1 MALSCE
7 SHPSWEHWGSLTPSS
22 AQKPWKTSATRATW
36 SCHAPEMN
44 VLVEMSSEFS
54 LYNRSR
60 EVSDKTKKWQYS
72 NWFMAKPGASASR
85 ISTLCRDTG
94 RFTVSWH
101 NRDCCSWANT
111 HTRSYPGHCYAGCVH
126 VGCTLHSEIQHKSTL
141 LIYRRHCLLLTKTK
155 ADRCRICI
163 CLQFSYF

>member
-7 SHPSWEHWGSLTPSS
+7 SHPSWEHWGISDSQFCTETMENQCNQSH
-22 AQKPWKTSATRATW
+22 R

-44 VLVEMSSEFS
+44 VLVEMSSES
-54 LYNRSR
+54 SVYNWSR

-94 RFTVSWH
+94 RFTVPWH
-101 NRDCCSWANT
+101 NRHCCSWADT
-111 HTRSYPGHCYAGCVH
+111 HTRSYLGHCYAGCIH
-126 VGCTLHSEIQHKSTL
+126 VGCSLHSEIQHKSML
-141 LIYRRHCLLLTKTK
+141 LIYRRHCLLHTKTK